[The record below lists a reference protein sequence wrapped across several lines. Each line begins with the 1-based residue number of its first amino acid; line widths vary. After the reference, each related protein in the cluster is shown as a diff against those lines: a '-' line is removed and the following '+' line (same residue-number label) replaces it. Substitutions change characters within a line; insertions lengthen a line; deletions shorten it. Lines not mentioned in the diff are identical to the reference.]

1 MDKKKYI
8 LLLYHVLM
16 VGIGFGT
23 ALGFSEFLD
32 FATDREILHAIFGL
46 VGLAVGSYSMLY
58 LLKME
63 DNR

>member
-16 VGIGFGT
+16 VGIGFGV

-32 FATDREILHAIFGL
+32 IATDTETLHAILAL

-58 LLKME
+58 LLKRE
-63 DNR
+63 DNQ

>member
-1 MDKKKYI
+1 MDKRKHI

-16 VGIGFGT
+16 VGIGFGV

-32 FATDREILHAIFGL
+32 IATDTETLHAIYVL

-58 LLKME
+58 LMRRE
-63 DNR
+63 DNQ